1 MPDVTSYE
9 TGEPCWAD
17 VVSPDVDAAAK
28 FYSQL
33 FGWQADK
40 APQPE
45 AGGYTMFSR
54 NGKYVAAA
62 SPPMDDN
69 IPPHW
74 NVYLASSDVD
84 DSAARIRSAGGT
96 VLMEPFDV
104 FDSGRM
110 TFAVDPAGAVFG
122 VWQAGNHI
130 GSQLRREPGTINWA
144 EVQTRDRAAAQPF
157 YEQVFGYEIDVMPMA
172 TGDYVLLKLGD
183 RPVAGMI
190 EIQPD
195 WGDVPSN
202 WSVVFEVEDCDATV
216 ARVQELGGSVIREP
230 HSLEGVGRFAVVAD
244 PWAAAFTVIT

>member
-9 TGEPCWAD
+9 TGELCWAD

-62 SPPMDDN
+62 SPPMDEN

-96 VLMEPFDV
+96 VMMEPFDV
-104 FDSGRM
+104 FDAGRM

-144 EVQTRDRAAAQPF
+144 EVQTRDRGAAQPF
-157 YEQVFGYEIDVMPMA
+157 YEQVIAPFMKQRNPTARRQAVETLEDL
-172 TGDYVLLKLGD
+172 TKLGESM
-183 RPVAGMI
+183 R
-190 EIQPD
+190 
-195 WGDVPSN
+195 
-202 WSVVFEVEDCDATV
+202 
-216 ARVQELGGSVIREP
+216 
-230 HSLEGVGRFAVVAD
+230 
-244 PWAAAFTVIT
+244 AAFVRAALREYTEG